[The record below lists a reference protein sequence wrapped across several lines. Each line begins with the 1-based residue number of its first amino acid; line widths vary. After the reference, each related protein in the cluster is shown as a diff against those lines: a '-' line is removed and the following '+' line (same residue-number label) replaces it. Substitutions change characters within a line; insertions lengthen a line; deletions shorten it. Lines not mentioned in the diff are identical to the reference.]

1 MAKNFGFNIGGGGIA
16 DLVAAPK
23 VNPIRSGQFAPTP
36 QLRRDT
42 KEPKKQITGAL
53 LGAASPFLAEAGIAG
68 LGKIPGLENLLFKPE
83 AKIKDELGLSPDA
96 TSGAALGPLPYEAE
110 RRKRSAQ
117 VDASLPSLKTPQ
129 QKTLLGKGLTELLS
143 FAPALALGDDDD
155 GSAAA
160 FISAAQAG
168 KKLEG
173 ALDEQRLKA
182 YLARETKRGELK
194 ADVGDFDSKISY
206 SAVLQDDGSF
216 APVKRQVLIS
226 PDKTTRYVMSQG
238 DAAVDFVYGEDGNEV
253 PVPRG
258 QYFVRE
264 ELTLDDN
271 DPGKPKD
278 VKLYDTKSGQIAYGT
293 IEYMQTPQGRTTRI
307 SLQDPRNRR
316 GTNEFTT
323 TASLKE
329 EFGDNWVP
337 YDQELADLDAR
348 EKGDPQ
354 VFKTFNGRADREVA
368 TFEVAGIASQI
379 IPIAMEAEKRPEL
392 LTDVGRVPGFLDKL
406 RKEINSAYNLINTSS
421 GKSVSQIIYDQG
433 QETGSSVSMGKLLI
447 ASNNYSQVMNTPGA
461 TDAEKEAAQQELVS
475 ALKVV
480 QARAKEQGFSNSLT
494 EMDLESD
501 AFQDLIVKR
510 GLLSAGQL
518 RLAYAAAAADG
529 QTGTSLSDKDV
540 INFLEQLGFGDTN
553 AKLVG
558 KKMTNFVVGRLQNF
572 DSREFRDLANN
583 ARTHTPADVQRT
595 NDYLVGTLG
604 VSRGDLAAIADP
616 NKTQEEKD
624 KAASNVLQRISET
637 SRGTAFSD
645 FVHDKENNRI
655 RYKPVLERLQGRE
668 RIYNEYMNKIFP
680 HYGITEDE
688 VNLVGER
695 ETDPL
700 QTGRGSQTP
709 AGALQIRIRPP
720 K

>member
-36 QLRRDT
+36 QFRRDT

-68 LGKIPGLENLLFKPE
+68 LAKIPGLENLLFTPE
-83 AKIKDELGLSPDA
+83 AKIKDELGLSPDVR
-96 TSGAALGPLPYEAE
+96 SGAALGPSPYEAE

-117 VDASLPSLKTPQ
+117 VDVSLPSLKTPQ

-155 GSAAA
+155 GSVAA

-206 SAVLQDDGSF
+206 SAVLQNDGSF

-238 DAAVDFVYGEDGNEV
+238 NPAVDFVYGEDGNEV

-278 VKLYDTKSGQIAYGT
+278 VKLFDTNSGQIAYGT
-293 IEYMQTPQGRTTRI
+293 IEYMQTPQGRTSRV

-354 VFKTFNGRADREVA
+354 VFKTFEGRLDREVA

-379 IPIAMEAEKRPEL
+379 IPIAMRAENDDRL
-392 LTDVGRVPGFLDKL
+392 LTDVGAVPGFLDKL
-406 RKEINSAYNLINTSS
+406 RKEINAAYNIIGNS
-421 GKSVSQIIYDQG
+421 GRTVQQIIYDEG

-447 ASNNYSQVMNTPGA
+447 ASQNYSQVMNTPGA
-461 TDAEKEAAQQELVS
+461 TDAEKEAAKQGLVS

-480 QARAKEQGFSNSLT
+480 QTRAIDQGADNSLT
-494 EMDLESD
+494 ALDLDSND
-501 AFQDLIVKR
+501 FQQLIVDR
-510 GLLSAGQL
+510 GMLAAGQL

-540 INFLEQLGFGDTN
+540 INFLAQLGFGDKN
-553 AKLVG
+553 AELVG
-558 KKMTNFVVGRLQNF
+558 KKLTGFVVNRLQNF

-583 ARTHTPADVQRT
+583 SRTHNPANIQRV
-595 NDYLVGTLG
+595 NNYLVGTLG
-604 VSRGDLAAIADP
+604 VGRGDLATIADP
-616 NKTQEEKD
+616 SKSQEEKD
-624 KAASNVLQRISET
+624 KAVSNVFERIALT

-645 FVHDKENNRI
+645 FVYDKENNRI
-655 RYKPVLERLQGRE
+655 RYRPVLERLQGRE

-688 VNLVGER
+688 INLVGER

-700 QTGRGSQTP
+700 QTGRSSQTP
-709 AGALQIRIRPP
+709 AGELQIRIRTAP
-720 K
+720 

>member
-36 QLRRDT
+36 QFRRDT

-68 LGKIPGLENLLFKPE
+68 LAKIPGLENLLFTPE
-83 AKIKDELGLSPDA
+83 AKIKDELGLSPDVR
-96 TSGAALGPLPYEAE
+96 SGAALGPSPYEAE

-117 VDASLPSLKTPQ
+117 VDVSLPSLKTPQ

-155 GSAAA
+155 GSVAA

-194 ADVGDFDSKISY
+194 ADVGDFDRKISY

-226 PDKTTRYVMSQG
+226 PDKATRYVMSQG

-271 DPGKPKD
+271 DPGKPNK
-278 VKLYDTKSGQIAYGT
+278 VKLFDTNSGQIGYGT
-293 IEYMQTPQGRTTRI
+293 VEYMQTPQGRDSRI
-307 SLQDPRNRR
+307 VLQDPRNRR
-316 GTNEFTT
+316 ATNEFTT
-323 TASLKE
+323 TASLRQ

-354 VFKTFNGRADREVA
+354 VFKTFEGRLDREVA

-406 RKEINSAYNLINTSS
+406 RKEINSAYNIINNS
-421 GKSVSQIIYDQG
+421 GRSVSDIIYDQG

-447 ASNNYSQVMNTPGA
+447 ASNNFSQVVNTPGA
-461 TDAEKEAAQQELVS
+461 TDAEKEAAKQGLVS

-494 EMDLESD
+494 EIDLESN

-558 KKMTNFVVGRLQNF
+558 EKMTNFVVGRLQNF

-583 ARTHTPADVQRT
+583 ARTHTPADIQRT

-604 VSRGDLAAIADP
+604 VSRGDLTTIADP

-624 KAASNVLQRISET
+624 KAVSNVFERVANT

-645 FVHDKENNRI
+645 FVYDKENGRI
-655 RYKPVLERLQGRE
+655 RYKPVLERLRGRE
-668 RIYNEYMNKIFP
+668 RIYNEYINKIFP

-688 VNLVGER
+688 INLVGER

-700 QTGRGSQTP
+700 QTGRSSQTP
-709 AGALQIRIRPP
+709 AGQLQIRIRPP

>member
-36 QLRRDT
+36 QFRRDT

-68 LGKIPGLENLLFKPE
+68 LAKIPGLENLLFEPKAE
-83 AKIKDELGLSPDA
+83 REEKFGTVKDPD
-96 TSGAALGPLPYEAE
+96 SGVMLGPSPYMQE
-110 RRKRSAQ
+110 REKRSKQ
-117 VDASLPSLKTPQ
+117 VDASLKSLPLPQ

-155 GSAAA
+155 GSVAA

-194 ADVGDFDSKISY
+194 ADVGDFDRKISY

-226 PDKTTRYVMSQG
+226 PDKATRYVMSQG
-238 DAAVDFVYGEDGNEV
+238 DAAVDFIYGEDGNEV

-271 DPGKPKD
+271 DPGKPDK
-278 VKLYDTKSGQIAYGT
+278 VKLLDTNTSQIGYGT
-293 IEYMQTPQGRTTRI
+293 VEYMQTPQGRDSRI
-307 SLQDPRNRR
+307 VLQDPRNRR

-354 VFKTFNGRADREVA
+354 VFKTFEGRLDREVA

-379 IPIAMEAEKRPEL
+379 IPIAMRAENDDRL
-392 LTDVGRVPGFLDKL
+392 LTDVGAVPGFLDKL
-406 RKEINSAYNLINTSS
+406 RKEINAAYNIIGNS
-421 GKSVSQIIYDQG
+421 GRTVQQIIYDEG

-447 ASNNYSQVMNTPGA
+447 ASQNYSQVMNTPGA
-461 TDAEKEAAQQELVS
+461 TDAEKEAAKQGLVS

-480 QARAKEQGFSNSLT
+480 QTRAIDQGADNSLT
-494 EMDLESD
+494 ALDLDSND
-501 AFQDLIVKR
+501 FQQLIVDR
-510 GLLSAGQL
+510 GMLAAGQL

-540 INFLEQLGFGDTN
+540 INFLAQLGFGDKN
-553 AKLVG
+553 AELVG
-558 KKMTNFVVGRLQNF
+558 KKLTGFVVNRLQNF

-583 ARTHTPADVQRT
+583 SRTHNPANIQRV
-595 NDYLVGTLG
+595 NNYLVGTLG
-604 VSRGDLAAIADP
+604 VGRGDLATIADP
-616 NKTQEEKD
+616 SKSQEEKD
-624 KAASNVLQRISET
+624 KAVSNVFERIALT

-645 FVHDKENNRI
+645 FVYDKENGRI
-655 RYKPVLERLQGRE
+655 RYRPVLERLQGRE

-688 VNLVGER
+688 INLVGER

-700 QTGRGSQTP
+700 QTGRSSQTP
-709 AGALQIRIRPP
+709 AGELQIRIRTAP
-720 K
+720 

>member
-16 DLVAAPK
+16 DLIAAPK

-68 LGKIPGLENLLFKPE
+68 LGKIPGLENLLFEPK
-83 AKIKDELGLSPDA
+83 AKREEKFGTVKDPD
-96 TSGAALGPLPYEAE
+96 SGVLLGPSPYMQE
-110 RRKRSAQ
+110 REKRSKQ
-117 VDASLPSLKTPQ
+117 VDASLKSLPLPQ

-155 GSAAA
+155 GSVAA

-216 APVKRQVLIS
+216 APVKRQILIS

-238 DAAVDFVYGEDGNEV
+238 NAAVDFVYGEDGNQV

-271 DPGKPKD
+271 DPGKPNK
-278 VKLYDTKSGQIAYGT
+278 VKLFDTKSGQIGYGT
-293 IEYMQTPQGRTTRI
+293 VEYMQTPQGRDSRI
-307 SLQDPRNRR
+307 VLQDPRNRR
-316 GTNEFTT
+316 ATNEFTT
-323 TASLKE
+323 TASLRQ

-354 VFKTFNGRADREVA
+354 VFKTFEGRLDREVA

-379 IPIAMEAEKRPEL
+379 IPIAMKAENDDKL
-392 LTDVGRVPGFLDKL
+392 LTDAGAIPGVLDKL
-406 RKEINSAYNLINTSS
+406 RKEINATFSIINNS
-421 GKSVSQIIYDQG
+421 GRSVSDIIYDQG

-447 ASNNYSQVMNTPGA
+447 ASNNYSQVVNTPGA
-461 TDAEKEAAQQELVS
+461 TDAEKEAAKQGLVS

-480 QARAKEQGFSNSLT
+480 QARAIDQGASNSLT
-494 EMDLESD
+494 ALDLDSD
-501 AFQDLIVKR
+501 DFQQLIVDR
-510 GLLSAGQL
+510 GMLAAGQL

-540 INFLEQLGFGDTN
+540 INFLEQLGFNDKN
-553 AKLVG
+553 AELVG
-558 KKMTNFVVGRLQNF
+558 EKLTGFVVNRLQNF
-572 DSREFRDLANN
+572 DSREFRNLANN
-583 ARTHTPADVQRT
+583 ARTHTPADIQRT

-604 VSRGDLAAIADP
+604 VGRGDLATIADP

-624 KAASNVLQRISET
+624 KAVSSVFERIANT

-645 FVHDKENNRI
+645 FVYDKENGRI
-655 RYKPVLERLQGRE
+655 RYKPVLERLRGRE
-668 RIYNEYMNKIFP
+668 RIYNAYINNIFP

-688 VNLVGER
+688 INLVGER
-695 ETDPL
+695 ETDPF

-709 AGALQIRIRPP
+709 AGTLQMRIRPP

>member
-36 QLRRDT
+36 QFRRDT

-68 LGKIPGLENLLFKPE
+68 LAKIPGLENLLFEPKAE
-83 AKIKDELGLSPDA
+83 REKKFGTVKDPD
-96 TSGAALGPLPYEAE
+96 SGVMLGPSPYMQE
-110 RRKRSAQ
+110 REKRSKQ
-117 VDASLPSLKTPQ
+117 VDASLKSLPLPQ

-143 FAPALALGDDDD
+143 FAPALALGDDND
-155 GSAAA
+155 GSVAA

-194 ADVGDFDSKISY
+194 ADVGDFDRKISY

-226 PDKTTRYVMSQG
+226 PDKATRYVMSQG

-271 DPGKPKD
+271 DPGKPDK
-278 VKLYDTKSGQIAYGT
+278 VKLLDTNTSQIGYGT
-293 IEYMQTPQGRTTRI
+293 VEYMQTPQGRDSRI
-307 SLQDPRNRR
+307 VLQDPRNRR

-323 TASLKE
+323 TASLRE
-329 EFGDNWVP
+329 QFGDNWVP

-354 VFKTFNGRADREVA
+354 VFKTFEGRLDREVA

-406 RKEINSAYNLINTSS
+406 RKEINSAYNIINNS
-421 GKSVSQIIYDQG
+421 GRSVSQIIYDQG
-433 QETGSSVSMGKLLI
+433 QETGSSVSMSKLLL

-461 TDAEKEAAQQELVS
+461 TDAEKEAAQQGLVS

-494 EMDLESD
+494 EMDLEGD

-558 KKMTNFVVGRLQNF
+558 KKMTNFVLGRLQNF

-583 ARTHTPADVQRT
+583 SRTHTPANIQRVD
-595 NDYLVGTLG
+595 NYLVGTLG
-604 VSRGDLAAIADP
+604 VSRGDLATIADP
-616 NKTQEEKD
+616 NKTEEEKNQ
-624 KAASNVLQRISET
+624 AVSNVFERIANT
-637 SRGTAFSD
+637 SRGTAFPD
-645 FVHDKENNRI
+645 FVYDKENSRI
-655 RYKPVLERLQGRE
+655 RYRPVLERLQGRE

-680 HYGITEDE
+680 HYDITEDE

-700 QTGRGSQTP
+700 QTSRGSQAP
-709 AGALQIRIRPP
+709 AGQLQIRIRTTP
-720 K
+720 

>member
-16 DLVAAPK
+16 DLIAAPK

-68 LGKIPGLENLLFKPE
+68 LGKIPGLENLLFEPK
-83 AKIKDELGLSPDA
+83 AKREEKFGTVKDPD
-96 TSGAALGPLPYEAE
+96 SGVLLGPSPYMQE
-110 RRKRSAQ
+110 REKRSKQ
-117 VDASLPSLKTPQ
+117 VDASLKSLPLPQ

-155 GSAAA
+155 GSVAA

-216 APVKRQVLIS
+216 APVKRQILIS

-238 DAAVDFVYGEDGNEV
+238 NAAVDFVYGEDGNQV

-271 DPGKPKD
+271 DPGKPNK
-278 VKLYDTKSGQIAYGT
+278 VKLFDTKSGQIGYGT
-293 IEYMQTPQGRTTRI
+293 VEYMQTPQGRDSRI
-307 SLQDPRNRR
+307 VLQDPRNRR
-316 GTNEFTT
+316 ATNEFTT
-323 TASLKE
+323 TASLRQ

-354 VFKTFNGRADREVA
+354 VFKTFEGRLDREVA

-379 IPIAMEAEKRPEL
+379 IPIAMEAENDDKL
-392 LTDVGRVPGFLDKL
+392 LTDAGAIPGVLDKL
-406 RKEINSAYNLINTSS
+406 RKEINATFSIINNS
-421 GKSVSQIIYDQG
+421 GRSVSDIIYDQG

-447 ASNNYSQVMNTPGA
+447 ASNNYSQVVNTPGA
-461 TDAEKEAAQQELVS
+461 TDAEKEAAKQGLVS

-480 QARAKEQGFSNSLT
+480 QARAIDQGASNSLT
-494 EMDLESD
+494 ALDLDSD
-501 AFQDLIVKR
+501 DFQQLIVDR
-510 GLLSAGQL
+510 GMLAAGQL

-540 INFLEQLGFGDTN
+540 INFLEQLGFNDKN

-558 KKMTNFVVGRLQNF
+558 KKLTGFVVGRLQNF
-572 DSREFRDLANN
+572 DSREFRNLANS
-583 ARTHTPADVQRT
+583 ARTHTPADIQRT

-604 VSRGDLAAIADP
+604 VGRGDLATIADP

-624 KAASNVLQRISET
+624 KAVSSVFERIANT

-645 FVHDKENNRI
+645 FVYDKENGRI
-655 RYKPVLERLQGRE
+655 RYKPVLERLRGRE
-668 RIYNEYMNKIFP
+668 RIYNAYINNIFP

-688 VNLVGER
+688 INLIGER

-700 QTGRGSQTP
+700 QTSRGSQTP
-709 AGALQIRIRPP
+709 AGQLQIRIRTTP
-720 K
+720 

>member
-42 KEPKKQITGAL
+42 KEPRKQITGAL

-68 LGKIPGLENLLFKPE
+68 LAKIPGLENLLFEPKAE
-83 AKIKDELGLSPDA
+83 REEKFGTVKDPDLGVM
-96 TSGAALGPLPYEAE
+96 LGPSPYMQE
-110 RRKRSAQ
+110 REKRSKQ
-117 VDASLPSLKTPQ
+117 VDASLKSLPLPQ

-155 GSAAA
+155 GSVAA

-206 SAVLQDDGSF
+206 SAVLQNDGSF

-238 DAAVDFVYGEDGNEV
+238 NPAVDFVYGEDGNEV

-278 VKLYDTKSGQIAYGT
+278 VKLFDTNSGQIAYGT
-293 IEYMQTPQGRTTRI
+293 IEYIQTPQGRTSRV

-354 VFKTFNGRADREVA
+354 VFKTFEGRLDREVA

-379 IPIAMEAEKRPEL
+379 IPIAMRAENDDRL
-392 LTDVGRVPGFLDKL
+392 LTDVGAAPGFLDKL
-406 RKEINSAYNLINTSS
+406 RKEINAAYNIIGNS
-421 GKSVSQIIYDQG
+421 GRTVQQIIYDEG

-447 ASNNYSQVMNTPGA
+447 ASQNYSQVMNTPGA
-461 TDAEKEAAQQELVS
+461 TDAEKEAAKQGLVS

-480 QARAKEQGFSNSLT
+480 QARAIDQGADNSLT
-494 EMDLESD
+494 ALNLDSD
-501 AFQDLIVKR
+501 DFQQLIVDR
-510 GLLSAGQL
+510 GMLAAGQL

-540 INFLEQLGFGDTN
+540 INFLAQLGFGDKN
-553 AKLVG
+553 AELVG
-558 KKMTNFVVGRLQNF
+558 KKLTGFVVNRLQNF

-583 ARTHTPADVQRT
+583 SRTHNPANIQRV
-595 NDYLVGTLG
+595 NNYLVGTLG
-604 VSRGDLAAIADP
+604 VGRGDLATIADP
-616 NKTQEEKD
+616 SKSQEEKD
-624 KAASNVLQRISET
+624 KAVSNVFERIALT

-645 FVHDKENNRI
+645 FVYDKENNRI
-655 RYKPVLERLQGRE
+655 RYRPVLERLQGRE

-688 VNLVGER
+688 INLVGER

-709 AGALQIRIRPP
+709 AGRLQIRIRPP

>member
-68 LGKIPGLENLLFKPE
+68 LAKIPGLENLLFEPKAE
-83 AKIKDELGLSPDA
+83 REEKFGTVKDPD
-96 TSGAALGPLPYEAE
+96 SGVMLGPSPYMQE
-110 RRKRSAQ
+110 REKRSKQ
-117 VDASLPSLKTPQ
+117 VDASLKSLPLPQ

-155 GSAAA
+155 GSVAA

-194 ADVGDFDSKISY
+194 ADVGDFDRKISY

-216 APVKRQVLIS
+216 APIKRQVLIS
-226 PDKTTRYVMSQG
+226 PDKATRYVMSQG

-271 DPGKPKD
+271 DPGKPNK
-278 VKLYDTKSGQIAYGT
+278 VKLFDTNSGQIGYGT
-293 IEYMQTPQGRTTRI
+293 VEYMQTPQGRDSRI
-307 SLQDPRNRR
+307 VLQDPRNRR
-316 GTNEFTT
+316 ATNEFTT
-323 TASLKE
+323 TASLRQ

-354 VFKTFNGRADREVA
+354 VFKTFEGRLDREVA

-406 RKEINSAYNLINTSS
+406 RKEINSAYNIINNS
-421 GKSVSQIIYDQG
+421 GRSVSDIIYDQG

-447 ASNNYSQVMNTPGA
+447 ASNNFSQVVNTPGA
-461 TDAEKEAAQQELVS
+461 TDAEKEAAKQGLVS

-494 EMDLESD
+494 EMDLESN

-558 KKMTNFVVGRLQNF
+558 EKMTNFVVGRLQNF

-583 ARTHTPADVQRT
+583 ARTHTPADIQRT

-604 VSRGDLAAIADP
+604 VSRGDLATIADP

-624 KAASNVLQRISET
+624 KAVSNVFERVANT

-645 FVHDKENNRI
+645 FVYDKENGRI
-655 RYKPVLERLQGRE
+655 RYKPVLERLRGRE
-668 RIYNEYMNKIFP
+668 RIYNEYINKIFP

-700 QTGRGSQTP
+700 RTGRGSQTP
-709 AGALQIRIRPP
+709 AGQLQIRIRTAP
-720 K
+720 

>member
-83 AKIKDELGLSPDA
+83 ATVEKELGTVKDPD
-96 TSGAALGPLPYEAE
+96 SGVVLGPSPYMQE
-110 RRKRSAQ
+110 REKRSKQ
-117 VDASLPSLKTPQ
+117 VDASLKSLPLPQ

-155 GSAAA
+155 GSVAA

-194 ADVGDFDSKISY
+194 ADVGDFDTKISY

-433 QETGSSVSMGKLLI
+433 QETGSSVSMSKLLL

-700 QTGRGSQTP
+700 QTSRGSQTP
-709 AGALQIRIRPP
+709 AGTLKIRIRPP

>member
-117 VDASLPSLKTPQ
+117 VDASLPSLRTPQ

-155 GSAAA
+155 GSVAA

-194 ADVGDFDSKISY
+194 ADVGDFDTKISY

-271 DPGKPKD
+271 DPGKPNK
-278 VKLYDTKSGQIAYGT
+278 VKLFDTKSGQIGYGT
-293 IEYMQTPQGRTTRI
+293 VEYMQTPQGRDSRI
-307 SLQDPRNRR
+307 VLQDPRNRR

-323 TASLKE
+323 TASLRQ

-354 VFKTFNGRADREVA
+354 VFKTFEGRLDREVA

-406 RKEINSAYNLINTSS
+406 RKEINSAYNIINNS
-421 GKSVSQIIYDQG
+421 GRSVSQIIYDQG

-480 QARAKEQGFSNSLT
+480 QARAKEQGYSSALT

-583 ARTHTPADVQRT
+583 SRTHTPANVQRV
-595 NDYLVGTLG
+595 NDYLIGTLG
-604 VSRGDLAAIADP
+604 VSRGDLATIADSDKP
-616 NKTQEEKD
+616 QEEKD
-624 KAASNVLQRISET
+624 KAVSNVFERIANT

-645 FVHDKENNRI
+645 FVYDKENGRI
-655 RYKPVLERLQGRE
+655 RYRPVLERLRGRE

-680 HYGITEDE
+680 HYGVTEDE

-700 QTGRGSQTP
+700 RTSRGSQAP
-709 AGALQIRIRPP
+709 AGQLQIRIRPTP
-720 K
+720 

>member
-117 VDASLPSLKTPQ
+117 VDASLPSLRTPQ

-216 APVKRQVLIS
+216 APIKRQILIS

-238 DAAVDFVYGEDGNEV
+238 NAAVDFVYGEDGNQV

-271 DPGKPKD
+271 DPGKPNK
-278 VKLYDTKSGQIAYGT
+278 VKLFDTKSGQIGYGT
-293 IEYMQTPQGRTTRI
+293 VEYMQTPQGRDSRI
-307 SLQDPRNRR
+307 VLQDPRNRR
-316 GTNEFTT
+316 ATNEFTT
-323 TASLKE
+323 TASLRQ

-354 VFKTFNGRADREVA
+354 VFKTFEGRLDREVA

-379 IPIAMEAEKRPEL
+379 IPIAMEAEKSPEL

-406 RKEINSAYNLINTSS
+406 RKEINSAYNIINNS
-421 GKSVSQIIYDQG
+421 GRSVSDIIYDQG

-447 ASNNYSQVMNTPGA
+447 ASNNYSQVVNTPGA
-461 TDAEKEAAQQELVS
+461 TDAEKEAAKQGLVS

-480 QARAKEQGFSNSLT
+480 QARAIDQGASNSLT
-494 EMDLESD
+494 ALDLDSD
-501 AFQDLIVKR
+501 DFQQLIVDR
-510 GLLSAGQL
+510 GMLAAGQL

-540 INFLEQLGFGDTN
+540 INFLEQLGFNDKN

-558 KKMTNFVVGRLQNF
+558 KKLTGFVVGRLQNF
-572 DSREFRDLANN
+572 DSREFRNLANN
-583 ARTHTPADVQRT
+583 ARTHTPADIQRT

-604 VSRGDLAAIADP
+604 VGRGDLATIADP

-624 KAASNVLQRISET
+624 KAVSSVFERIANT

-645 FVHDKENNRI
+645 FVYDKENGRI

-668 RIYNEYMNKIFP
+668 RIYNAYINNIFP

-688 VNLVGER
+688 INLVGER
-695 ETDPL
+695 EIDPL

-709 AGALQIRIRPP
+709 AGTLQIRIRPI

>member
-68 LGKIPGLENLLFKPE
+68 LGKIPGLENLLFEPKAE
-83 AKIKDELGLSPDA
+83 REEKFGTVKDPD
-96 TSGAALGPLPYEAE
+96 SGVVLGPSPYMQE
-110 RRKRSAQ
+110 REKRSKQ
-117 VDASLPSLKTPQ
+117 VDASLKSLPLPQ

-155 GSAAA
+155 GSVAA

-216 APVKRQVLIS
+216 APVKRQILIS

-238 DAAVDFVYGEDGNEV
+238 NAAVDFVYGEDGNQV

-271 DPGKPKD
+271 DPGKPNK
-278 VKLYDTKSGQIAYGT
+278 VKLFDTKSGQIGYGT
-293 IEYMQTPQGRTTRI
+293 VEYLQTPQGRDSRI
-307 SLQDPRNRR
+307 TLQDPRNRR

-323 TASLKE
+323 TASLRQ

-354 VFKTFNGRADREVA
+354 VFKTFEGRLDREVA

-379 IPIAMEAEKRPEL
+379 IPIAMEAENDDRL
-392 LTDVGRVPGFLDKL
+392 LTDAGAIPGVLDKL
-406 RKEINSAYNLINTSS
+406 RKEINATFNIINNS
-421 GKSVSQIIYDQG
+421 GRSVSDIIYDQG

-447 ASNNYSQVMNTPGA
+447 ASNNYSQVVNTPGA
-461 TDAEKEAAQQELVS
+461 TDAEKEAAKQGLVS

-480 QARAKEQGFSNSLT
+480 QARAIDQGASNSLT
-494 EMDLESD
+494 ALDLDSD
-501 AFQDLIVKR
+501 DFQQLIVDR
-510 GLLSAGQL
+510 GMLAAGQL

-540 INFLEQLGFGDTN
+540 INFLEQLGFNDKN

-558 KKMTNFVVGRLQNF
+558 KKLTGFVVGRLQNF
-572 DSREFRDLANN
+572 DSREFRNLANN
-583 ARTHTPADVQRT
+583 ARTHTPADIQRT

-604 VSRGDLAAIADP
+604 VGRGDLATIADP

-624 KAASNVLQRISET
+624 KAVSSVFERIANT

-645 FVHDKENNRI
+645 FVYDKENGRI
-655 RYKPVLERLQGRE
+655 RYKPVLERLRGRE
-668 RIYNEYMNKIFP
+668 RIYNAYINNIFP

-688 VNLVGER
+688 INLIGER

-709 AGALQIRIRPP
+709 AGQLQIRIRTTP
-720 K
+720 

>member
-1 MAKNFGFNIGGGGIA
+1 MAKNFGFNVGGGGIA

-42 KEPKKQITGAL
+42 KEPKKQLTGAL

-68 LGKIPGLENLLFKPE
+68 LGKIPGLENLLFKPKATVE
-83 AKIKDELGLSPDA
+83 KELGTIKDPD
-96 TSGAALGPLPYEAE
+96 SGVVLGPSPYMQE
-110 RRKRSAQ
+110 REKRSKQ
-117 VDASLPSLKTPQ
+117 VDASLKSLPLPQ

-194 ADVGDFDSKISY
+194 ADVGDFDTKISY

-216 APVKRQVLIS
+216 APIKRQVLIS

-293 IEYMQTPQGRTTRI
+293 IEYMQTDKGRTSRV

-354 VFKTFNGRADREVA
+354 VFKTFDGRADREVA

-433 QETGSSVSMGKLLI
+433 QETGSSVSMSKLLL

-604 VSRGDLAAIADP
+604 VSRGDLVTIADP

-624 KAASNVLQRISET
+624 KAASNVIQRIAET

-645 FVHDKENNRI
+645 FVYDKENGRI
-655 RYKPVLERLQGRE
+655 RYRPVLERLRGRE

-709 AGALQIRIRPP
+709 AGTLQIRIRTPS
-720 K
+720 

>member
-36 QLRRDT
+36 QFRRDT

-68 LGKIPGLENLLFKPE
+68 LAKIPGLENLLFEPKAE
-83 AKIKDELGLSPDA
+83 REEKFGTVKDPD
-96 TSGAALGPLPYEAE
+96 SGVMLGPSPYMQE
-110 RRKRSAQ
+110 REKRSKQ
-117 VDASLPSLKTPQ
+117 VDASLKSLPLPQ

-155 GSAAA
+155 GSVAA

-194 ADVGDFDSKISY
+194 ADVGDFDRKISY

-226 PDKTTRYVMSQG
+226 PDKATRYVMSQG

-278 VKLYDTKSGQIAYGT
+278 VKLFDTNSGQIAYGT
-293 IEYMQTPQGRTTRI
+293 IEYMQTPQGRASRV

-354 VFKTFNGRADREVA
+354 VFKTFEGRLDREVA

-379 IPIAMEAEKRPEL
+379 IPIAMRAENDDRL
-392 LTDVGRVPGFLDKL
+392 LTDVGAVPGFLDKL
-406 RKEINSAYNLINTSS
+406 RKEINAAYNIIGNS
-421 GKSVSQIIYDQG
+421 GRTVQQIIYDEG

-447 ASNNYSQVMNTPGA
+447 ASQNYSQVMNTPGA
-461 TDAEKEAAQQELVS
+461 TDAEKEAAKQGLVS

-480 QARAKEQGFSNSLT
+480 QTRAIDQGADNSLT
-494 EMDLESD
+494 ALDLDSND
-501 AFQDLIVKR
+501 FQQLIVDR
-510 GLLSAGQL
+510 GMLAAGQL

-540 INFLEQLGFGDTN
+540 INFLAQLGFGDKN
-553 AKLVG
+553 AELVG
-558 KKMTNFVVGRLQNF
+558 KKLTGFVVNRLQNF

-583 ARTHTPADVQRT
+583 SRTHNPANIQRV
-595 NDYLVGTLG
+595 NNYLVGTLG
-604 VSRGDLAAIADP
+604 VGRGDLATIADP
-616 NKTQEEKD
+616 SKSQEEKD
-624 KAASNVLQRISET
+624 KAVSNVFERIALT

-645 FVHDKENNRI
+645 FVYDKENGRI
-655 RYKPVLERLQGRE
+655 RYRPVLERLQGRE

-688 VNLVGER
+688 INLVGER

-700 QTGRGSQTP
+700 QTGRSSQTP
-709 AGALQIRIRPP
+709 AGELQIRIRTAP
-720 K
+720 

>member
-42 KEPKKQITGAL
+42 KEPRKQITGAL

-68 LGKIPGLENLLFKPE
+68 LAKIPGLENLLFEPKAE
-83 AKIKDELGLSPDA
+83 REEKFGTVKDPDLGVM
-96 TSGAALGPLPYEAE
+96 LGPSPYMQE
-110 RRKRSAQ
+110 REKRSKQ
-117 VDASLPSLKTPQ
+117 VDASLKSLPLPQ

-155 GSAAA
+155 GSVAA

-206 SAVLQDDGSF
+206 SAVLQNDGSF

-238 DAAVDFVYGEDGNEV
+238 NPAVDFVYGEDGNEV

-278 VKLYDTKSGQIAYGT
+278 VKLFDTNSGQIAYGT
-293 IEYMQTPQGRTTRI
+293 IEYIQTPQGRTSRV

-354 VFKTFNGRADREVA
+354 VFKTFEGRLDREVA

-379 IPIAMEAEKRPEL
+379 IPIAMRAENDDRL
-392 LTDVGRVPGFLDKL
+392 LTDVGAAPGFLDKL
-406 RKEINSAYNLINTSS
+406 RKEINAAYNIIGNS
-421 GKSVSQIIYDQG
+421 GRTVQQIIYDEG

-447 ASNNYSQVMNTPGA
+447 ASQNYSQVMNTPGA
-461 TDAEKEAAQQELVS
+461 TDAEKEAAKQGLVS

-480 QARAKEQGFSNSLT
+480 QARAIDQGADNSLT
-494 EMDLESD
+494 ALNLDSD
-501 AFQDLIVKR
+501 DFQQLIVDR
-510 GLLSAGQL
+510 GMLAAGQL

-540 INFLEQLGFGDTN
+540 INFLAQLGFGDKN

-558 KKMTNFVVGRLQNF
+558 KKLTGFVVNRLQNF

-583 ARTHTPADVQRT
+583 SRTHNPANIQRV
-595 NDYLVGTLG
+595 NNYLVGTLG
-604 VSRGDLAAIADP
+604 VGRGDLATIADP
-616 NKTQEEKD
+616 SKSQEEKD
-624 KAASNVLQRISET
+624 KAVSNVFERIALT

-645 FVHDKENNRI
+645 FVYDKENNRI
-655 RYKPVLERLQGRE
+655 RYRPVLERLQGRE

-688 VNLVGER
+688 INLVGER

-709 AGALQIRIRPP
+709 AGRLQIRIRPP